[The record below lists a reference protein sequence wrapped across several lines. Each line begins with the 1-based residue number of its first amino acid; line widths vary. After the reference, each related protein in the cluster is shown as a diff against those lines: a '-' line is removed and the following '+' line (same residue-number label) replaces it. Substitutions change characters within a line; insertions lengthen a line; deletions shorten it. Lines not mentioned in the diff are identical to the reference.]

1 MKEFERDDHA
11 DLIVVDAPP
20 AGRATA
26 FLRSALAVSDLV
38 TIGPVREQADEVIA
52 MLHDPDRCRVMAVTW
67 PEETPV
73 TEAIEL
79 SEEVDRMQIG
89 HLPIVVNG
97 CWPEL
102 PGLAKS
108 PAMAARSHK
117 LKLSADAKRVLESA
131 SSFGRARQEQ
141 QEEQIDRL
149 RTAVDQ
155 PIIRLP
161 RLTTAGLGPADLPIL
176 ADALAGGAT

>member
-1 MKEFERDDHA
+1 MTNQATEHDVSEQFEPETTEVEA
-11 DLIVVDAPP
+11 
-20 AGRATA
+20 
-26 FLRSALAVSDLV
+26 
-38 TIGPVREQADEVIA
+38 QA
-52 MLHDPDRCRVMAVTW
+52 
-67 PEETPV
+67 EETPV

-149 RTAVDQ
+149 RTAVD
-155 PIIRLP
+155 P
-161 RLTTAGLGPADLPIL
+161 AGPWWRSG
-176 ADALAGGAT
+176 T